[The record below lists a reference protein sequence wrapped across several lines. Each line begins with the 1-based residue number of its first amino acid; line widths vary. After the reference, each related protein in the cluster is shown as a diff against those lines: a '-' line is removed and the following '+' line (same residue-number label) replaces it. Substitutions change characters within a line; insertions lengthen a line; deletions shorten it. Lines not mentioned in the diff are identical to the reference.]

1 MVLVSLLLVVG
12 KCRNRARGRRKK
24 KKKKKKKKKML
35 VGSKQMTNL
44 MKVVVREN
52 GIDEESRRG
61 YRRDRRSERRGWVMQ
76 TGRRGDAAGQ
86 RAASERGRGRLP
98 TEYGCYWP

>member
-12 KCRNRARGRRKK
+12 KCRNRARGRR
-24 KKKKKKKKKML
+24 KKKKKKKML

-61 YRRDRRSERRGWVMQ
+61 YRRDQRSERRGWVMQ